1 MANPDGSGGSA
12 FTPALPFQI
21 SCISSAKG
29 KRYMLYDIDLITW
42 LRREHHILG
51 VLVGSLPQA
60 PSQSVFLGLPLTL
73 MPEEAR
79 LLVEK
84 GLARIVDD
92 CAWFRAAA
100 RDGVIESEVNKYRKE
115 MVTRGLEAAEAARK
129 AKDIR
134 IADAMKKMRLN
145 QFAGKKKQL
154 HDTLDAN
161 DLLGEDDM
169 FAVDEPTRTTIET
182 NSQPSLEPFAI
193 TPTNAVVLKPQET
206 LPEIPQVAESSYLLF
221 KLLHDKG
228 YFISPGLRFGCQ
240 YMAYPGDPLRY
251 HSHFLAVAMDWEEN
265 IDLIDFIGVGR
276 LATGVKKSFLLGGV
290 QPANSPDDGPK
301 TRTFSIEWAGM

>member
-1 MANPDGSGGSA
+1 MADPDRSGG
-12 FTPALPFQI
+12 TLELPFQI
-21 SCISSAKG
+21 SCISSAKD

-51 VLVGSLPQA
+51 VLVGTLPQA
-60 PSQSVFLGLPLTL
+60 PSQNIFLGLPLTL

-92 CAWFRAAA
+92 RAWFRSAAQN
-100 RDGVIESEVNKYRKE
+100 GVVESKVNGYRREV
-115 MVTRGLEAAEAARK
+115 VARGLEAADAVKK
-129 AKDIR
+129 AKDIKM
-134 IADAMKKMRLN
+134 ADAMEKMRLN
-145 QFAGKKKQL
+145 QLIGEKKQA
-154 HDTLDAN
+154 HNILDAN
-161 DLLGEDDM
+161 NMLGEDSV
-169 FAVDEPTRTTIET
+169 FADDKLVPKTIET
-182 NSQPSLEPFAI
+182 NSSSSLEPFAI
-193 TPTNAVVLKPQET
+193 TPTSALVLKPQEP
-206 LPEIPQVAESSYLLF
+206 LLEIPQVAESSYSLF
-221 KLLHDKG
+221 KLLHSKG

-251 HSHFLAVAMDWEEN
+251 HSHFLAVAIDWEEN
-265 IDLIDFIGVGR
+265 IDLIDIIGGGR

-290 QPANSPDDGPK
+290 QPASSTNDDPK